1 MAWISED
8 VARQKLLVFG
18 LLACLIV
25 LAVTKIEKVVRE
37 RKLLPLPPMPP
48 GFPLVGNLPQLQKA
62 GKTREEHLLFQ
73 RWAEE
78 YGPLYRVKIGLFT
91 QYVLLLLLLLAH
103 MTDSLTHADLFALV
117 KGTWSTPISL

>member
-1 MAWISED
+1 MEWISED

-25 LAVTKIEKVVRE
+25 FAVTKIEKVVRE

-91 QYVLLLLLLLAH
+91 QYVLLLLAY
-103 MTDSLTHADLFALV
+103 MPDSLIHADRFALV

>member
-48 GFPLVGNLPQLQKA
+48 GYPLVGNLPQLQKA

-91 QYVLLLLLLLAH
+91 QYVLLLAH
-103 MTDSLTHADLFALV
+103 MPDSLTHADRFALV

>member
-25 LAVTKIEKVVRE
+25 FAVTKIEKVVRE

-48 GFPLVGNLPQLQKA
+48 GYPLVGNLPQLQKA

-91 QYVLLLLLLLAH
+91 QYVLLLLLAY
-103 MTDSLTHADLFALV
+103 MPDSLTHADRFALV

>member
-48 GFPLVGNLPQLQKA
+48 GYPLVGNLPQLQKA

-91 QYVLLLLLLLAH
+91 QYVLLLLLLAH
-103 MTDSLTHADLFALV
+103 MPDSLTHADRFALV

>member
-1 MAWISED
+1 MEWISENA
-8 VARQKLLVFG
+8 ARQKLLVFG

-25 LAVTKIEKVVRE
+25 FAVTKIEKVVRE

-91 QYVLLLLLLLAH
+91 QYVLLLLLAH
-103 MTDSLTHADLFALV
+103 MPDSLTHADRSALV

>member
-1 MAWISED
+1 MEWISED

-25 LAVTKIEKVVRE
+25 FAVTKIEKVVRE

-48 GFPLVGNLPQLQKA
+48 GYPLVGNLPQLQKA

-91 QYVLLLLLLLAH
+91 QYVLLLLAH
-103 MTDSLTHADLFALV
+103 MPDSLTHADRFALV

>member
-25 LAVTKIEKVVRE
+25 FAVTKIEKVVRE

-91 QYVLLLLLLLAH
+91 QYVLLLLLAH
-103 MTDSLTHADLFALV
+103 MPDSLTHADCFALV